1 MKRKIFGF
9 VLTLGLATVL
19 GACEPT
25 PPEPT
30 EAPPAAPAPGEPTDG
45 ATPAP
50 APDTTP

>member
-25 PPEPT
+25 PEPT

-45 ATPAP
+45 DTPAP